1 MRYIPK
7 PAESEAPEAFKRWK
21 KRHPNAK
28 YSSFHNVRAKSALKE
43 SLIRRQKFL
52 CCYCESRITE
62 ETSHIEHIEPQMG
75 GLSAHTMDY
84 GNMAASCI
92 KDPKKFEEKSE
103 AAQAGVGVL
112 RDAYLHC
119 GHARGTHPVASPY
132 DPVVDELFRYSFGG
146 EIKVSPELSDESK
159 IELARET
166 IDNLRLNVPTLANLR
181 RLAMYETVRL
191 LEAGIPPSVILR
203 EINGRL
209 PPFITSAQKAV
220 EAWTRAAETA
230 EKSKQE
236 TQCKQEISK

>member
-7 PAESEAPEAFKRWK
+7 PSESEAPEAFKRWK

-119 GHARGTHPVASPY
+119 GHARGTRPVASPY

-209 PPFITSAQKAV
+209 PPFITSAKKAV
-220 EAWTRAAETA
+220 EAWTRATETA
-230 EKSKQE
+230 GKSEQK
-236 TQCKQEISK
+236 TPCKQEISK

>member
-1 MRYIPK
+1 
-7 PAESEAPEAFKRWK
+7 
-21 KRHPNAK
+21 
-28 YSSFHNVRAKSALKE
+28 
-43 SLIRRQKFL
+43 
-52 CCYCESRITE
+52 
-62 ETSHIEHIEPQMG
+62 MG

-119 GHARGTHPVASPY
+119 GHARGTRTVASPY

-146 EIKVSPELSDESK
+146 EIKVSPAISDESK

-209 PPFITSAQKAV
+209 PPFITSAKKAV
-220 EAWTRAAETA
+220 EAWTRAAENA